1 MINNLFIVAPAVIF
15 MCWNELFKGRNF
27 YELLDLEAKNTM
39 VATRITVALLL
50 VSIIVHCSIFG
61 VVFIFRDS
69 GFPYNNHTKIE
80 GNEVLRGMHTNP
92 ERAALIEE
100 LTDYVESNNLKGQ
113 KAVYYGDIPGLEY
126 ILKMPCAISH
136 TWPNLGSFA
145 YDDFVNDFENL
156 DSYPVIFVNV
166 DYCRDILEV
175 DANVSNKDLFLSE
188 YMNNNSYS
196 LDARIGNIA
205 IYSSKQ

>member
-1 MINNLFIVAPAVIF
+1 
-15 MCWNELFKGRNF
+15 
-27 YELLDLEAKNTM
+27 
-39 VATRITVALLL
+39 
-50 VSIIVHCSIFG
+50 
-61 VVFIFRDS
+61 
-69 GFPYNNHTKIE
+69 
-80 GNEVLRGMHTNP
+80 MHTNP

-100 LTDYVESNNLKGQ
+100 LTNYVKTNNLNGQ

-156 DSYPVIFVNV
+156 DSTPVIFVNV

-175 DANVSNKDLFLSE
+175 DGQADKKDIFLSE
-188 YMNNNSYS
+188 YMNNNGYS
-196 LDARIGNIA
+196 LDARIGNVA
-205 IYSSKQ
+205 IYSAEP

>member
-1 MINNLFIVAPAVIF
+1 M
-15 MCWNELFKGRNF
+15 
-27 YELLDLEAKNTM
+27 
-39 VATRITVALLL
+39 
-50 VSIIVHCSIFG
+50 
-61 VVFIFRDS
+61 
-69 GFPYNNHTKIE
+69 
-80 GNEVLRGMHTNP
+80 
-92 ERAALIEE
+92 
-100 LTDYVESNNLKGQ
+100 
-113 KAVYYGDIPGLEY
+113 
-126 ILKMPCAISH
+126 
-136 TWPNLGSFA
+136 
-145 YDDFVNDFENL
+145 NDFENL